1 MNKLGKVYLVGAGCG
16 DYDLI
21 TLRGMNLLKVCDTV
35 VYDSLIDSRLLDF
48 TADTTEKI
56 CVGKRAGHHCE
67 KQEYLMKYSLKM
79 L

>member
-48 TADTTEKI
+48 TADTTEKNLRRQT
-56 CVGKRAGHHCE
+56 CRTSLRKTGTDKRNTR
-67 KQEYLMKYSLKM
+67 
-79 L
+79 